1 MSGELSTSALTSQS
15 LLLRVKQHEPEAWS
29 RLSRVYGPL
38 VYQWSRRCGLSAEDS
53 ADIVQEVFAVLARRI
68 DAFRRERADDT
79 FRGWLWTIARN
90 KVRDH
95 LRRSQ
100 DRAVADG
107 GTNAY
112 QRLQQLADDAPEP
125 WADDLERSVTERGV
139 VARTLALIQAEF
151 EPSTWRAFWIS
162 TVERKTAAEIAAQL
176 GLTKHAVHQAKYRVL
191 RRLREEMDGLG

>member
-1 MSGELSTSALTSQS
+1 MSREFTTSAVTSAS

-29 RLSRVYGPL
+29 RLSRVYCPL

-68 DAFRRERADDT
+68 DGFRRERADDT

-95 LRRSQ
+95 VRRAQ

-107 GTNAY
+107 GSTAY

-125 WADDLERSVTERGV
+125 WADDAERSVTEGGV
-139 VARTLALIQAEF
+139 VARTLAIIQTEF
-151 EPSTWRAFWIS
+151 EPTTWQAFWLA
-162 TVERKTAAEIAAQL
+162 TVERKTAAEIAIQL
-176 GLTKHAVHQAKYRVL
+176 GITKHAVHQAKYRVT

>member
-1 MSGELSTSALTSQS
+1 MSGELTTSAVTSPS
-15 LLLRVKQHEPEAWS
+15 LLLRVKEREPEAWS

-38 VYQWSRRCGLSAEDS
+38 VYQWSRRCGLSAED
-53 ADIVQEVFAVLARRI
+53 ATDIVQEVFGVLARRI
-68 DAFRRERADDT
+68 DGFRRERPDDT

-95 LRRSQ
+95 FRRSQ

-107 GTNAY
+107 GSTAY

-125 WADDLERSVTERGV
+125 WADDAERTVTERGI
-139 VARTLALIQAEF
+139 VARILALIQAEF
-151 EPSTWRAFWIS
+151 EPTTWRAFWIA
-162 TVERKTAAEIAAQL
+162 TVERRTAAEIASQL
-176 GLTKHAVHQAKYRVL
+176 GITKHAVHQAKYRVL